1 MILKD
6 YIQERYRERNKLYL
20 FLDILFSLLTFYF
33 AIRLLFIVI
42 SALLVSNQSDDSAT
56 ALLARMILFLW
67 IALFNLGCLKVSWR
81 KEKIFCIDIRCS
93 NYCYE

>member
-42 SALLVSNQSDDSAT
+42 PALLVSNQSDDSAP
-56 ALLARMILFLW
+56 ALLASMIFFPW
-67 IALFNLGCLKVSWR
+67 IALCSSGC
-81 KEKIFCIDIRCS
+81 
-93 NYCYE
+93 